1 MQTPETKKFTLII
14 LVFFILQLF
23 SGSADWGMF
32 REVWQYGT
40 DEKKVK
46 PFLQDGVAPQCP
58 VEGIENL
65 PPSTQG
71 GRVFIPDNFWPKG
84 FLDSHTISNYAWIFN
99 KTSNDKGY
107 VRPRN

>member
-84 FLDSHTISNYAWIFN
+84 FLDSHTISNYGWIFN
-99 KTSNDKGY
+99 NLGNQDNGY
-107 VRPRN
+107 IKPR